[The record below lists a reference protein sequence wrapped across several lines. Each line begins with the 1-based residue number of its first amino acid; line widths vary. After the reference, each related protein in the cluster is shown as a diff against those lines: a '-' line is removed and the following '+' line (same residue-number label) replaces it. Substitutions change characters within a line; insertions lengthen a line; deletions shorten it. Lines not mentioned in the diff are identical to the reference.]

1 MMTMYNPAHAGELVS
16 EWLDG
21 LKEEGQAITVT
32 ELADRIK
39 VTRTLLSRIIHGK
52 APVSADIA
60 LRLHDALGISAD
72 LLMRVQSKHSLWVE
86 SQKQRPEIKPFFIS
100 C

>member
-1 MMTMYNPAHAGELVS
+1 MTMYNPAHAGELVS
-16 EWLDG
+16 EWLDS
-21 LKEEGQAITVT
+21 LKEEGQTITVT

-86 SQKQRPEIKPFFIS
+86 SQKQRPEIKPFFMS

>member
-1 MMTMYNPAHAGELVS
+1 MTMYNQAHAGELVS

-21 LKEEGQAITVT
+21 LKEEGQTITVT

-86 SQKQRPEIKPFFIS
+86 SQKQRPEIKPFFMS

>member
-1 MMTMYNPAHAGELVS
+1 MTMYNPAHAGELVS

-39 VTRTLLSRIIHGK
+39 VTRTLLSRINHGK

-86 SQKQRPEIKPFFIS
+86 SQKQRPEIKPFFMS

>member
-1 MMTMYNPAHAGELVS
+1 MYNPAHAGELVS

-86 SQKQRPEIKPFFIS
+86 SQKQRPEIKPFFMS

>member
-1 MMTMYNPAHAGELVS
+1 MTMYNPAHAGELVS

-21 LKEEGQAITVT
+21 LKEEGQTITVT

-86 SQKQRPEIKPFFIS
+86 SQKQRPEIKPFFTS

>member
-1 MMTMYNPAHAGELVS
+1 MTMYNPAHAGELVS

-21 LKEEGQAITVT
+21 LKEEGQTITVT

>member
-1 MMTMYNPAHAGELVS
+1 MTMYNPAHAGELVS

-21 LKEEGQAITVT
+21 LKEEGQTITVT

-86 SQKQRPEIKPFFIS
+86 SQKQRPEIKPFFMS